1 MDGRAWW
8 ATVHGVAKVAKSRTR
23 LSDFT
28 FTFHFHALEKEMATH
43 SSVLAWRIPGTGEP
57 GGLPSYGITQSRT
70 RLKRLSS
77 SNMYLVH
84 ACQMLSVSV
93 SLHPLSTFLPFPTPL
108 LSLPPFLPPVSLF
121 KITVLL
127 KNNSHTIKINPFK
140 VYNLMIFSIFT
151 GCATITHQS

>member
-108 LSLPPFLPPVSLF
+108 LY
-121 KITVLL
+121 IYNVL
-127 KNNSHTIKINPFK
+127 
-140 VYNLMIFSIFT
+140 
-151 GCATITHQS
+151 